1 LSDSPTNK
9 PKPLLPQPTA
19 RLTSPTGD
27 VYEFTMPALR
37 LGREEDNQIVI
48 DSRKVSR
55 HHALIFMV
63 DGSFFVRD
71 LDSKNG
77 TWLNG
82 TPVQADQPLR
92 TGDRLKIAGH
102 EFTFTVTRPT
112 DFTETA
118 STFTEAFF
126 APPPPGAALE
136 LDFEAVQVRLNGR
149 LLNPPLS
156 PLEWKLLA
164 LLYQQQGKV
173 CTRDLIFE
181 KLYNASDLSD
191 IPLDTALETLVSR
204 LRKRLEMIDPNRLPY
219 IRAVRGMGYRLEL

>member
-1 LSDSPTNK
+1 MTDQPTNK
-9 PKPLLPQPTA
+9 PVSPPTA
-19 RLTSPTGD
+19 RLTSNTGD
-27 VYEFTMPALR
+27 IYEFTMPSIR
-37 LGREEDNQIVI
+37 LGREDDNQIVI

-55 HHALIFMV
+55 HHALIFTS
-63 DGSFFVRD
+63 GSDFFLRD
-71 LDSKNG
+71 LSSKNG

-82 TPVQADQPLR
+82 EPVQSDRPLR
-92 TGDRLKIAGH
+92 SGDRLKIAGH
-102 EFTFTVTRPT
+102 EYIFSISRPE

-118 STFTEAFF
+118 STFTSAFYS
-126 APPPPGAALE
+126 PPVSRAALE

-149 LLNPPLS
+149 LLTPPLS

-164 LLYQQQGKV
+164 LLYRQQGKV
-173 CTRDLIFE
+173 CSRDLIFD

-204 LRKRLEMIDPNRLPY
+204 LRKRLDMVDPNRLPY